1 MVETA
6 ILDQRSTLI
15 QAAKAEIEDFR
26 WLLDSDVRS
35 FLITRSR
42 SLVNKPSAGSMAAR
56 LRLTPFK
63 EARQFIRQGLV
74 GKKDACTLS
83 RRTNVACWKS
93 RLRVPT
99 PNKMVTGGLY
109 LMSPATHTI
118 GPWTLAT
125 PFVWLGHDLQHPFPV
140 WKALGKRLP
149 PGVLLSASQI
159 MERAWFRQDAYAR
172 GVHAA
177 LEHQGPVFL
186 DSGGYHVQRTGRA
199 SMSTLELLAIQDRLR
214 PDIGSVL
221 DVPLNPVG
229 GPGTNTR
236 RWRQTLAN
244 TTSMVERRRGPILA
258 PVLHAYSPT
267 LARRRCNEIRSIL
280 PNPLIICVGSLVP
293 LLRGSGI
300 ADRFAAQRDE
310 SRFHSRCGRLPA

>member
-1 MVETA
+1 
-6 ILDQRSTLI
+6 
-15 QAAKAEIEDFR
+15 
-26 WLLDSDVRS
+26 
-35 FLITRSR
+35 
-42 SLVNKPSAGSMAAR
+42 
-56 LRLTPFK
+56 
-63 EARQFIRQGLV
+63 
-74 GKKDACTLS
+74 
-83 RRTNVACWKS
+83 
-93 RLRVPT
+93 
-99 PNKMVTGGLY
+99 MVTGGLY

-186 DSGGYHVQRTGRA
+186 DSGGYRVQRTGRA

-244 TTSMVERRRGPILA
+244 TTSMVKHARGPILA

-300 ADRFAAQRDE
+300 ADRFAARRNE
-310 SRFHSRCGRLPA
+310 SRFHSRWRAITRLILTIRSQFPRAFLHVFGAGSLSTMYLLAFMGADSFDSSAWRLKAAYGAIQLSGTADRFPGDLRRPPSVASHSLASAWTR